1 MDGDKC
7 NLGRSK
13 IPMKDPCATTQPI
26 ELEESEVERNRI
38 QREEAEWAHSTA
50 GIRTMKKDCDPKA
63 HERLVDH
70 VVMVSNQVFDNTT
83 EIRGMNKNIHTLVGA
98 VNEMATGMND
108 LKTVV
113 VESKTGETITVM
125 GKKIPL
131 RYIVAVVI
139 VGILMGG
146 VIVIEALRED
156 KLEQLADSIQ
166 IIRGHAAKAERV
178 ESTTAA
184 NPNE

>member
-1 MDGDKC
+1 
-7 NLGRSK
+7 
-13 IPMKDPCATTQPI
+13 MKDPCATTQPI

-113 VESKTGETITVM
+113 IDQGGGETISIK
-125 GKKIPL
+125 GKKIPV
-131 RYIVAVVI
+131 RYFVAVALA
-139 VGILMGG
+139 GILAAAF
-146 VIVIEALRED
+146 VIIEAMRQD
-156 KLEQLADSIQ
+156 KLEELTNSIQ
-166 IIRGHAAKAERV
+166 IIRGIAAKAEPIETRTPP
-178 ESTTAA
+178 EQ
-184 NPNE
+184 